1 MMLPLYHGSSGVAIS
16 CTHLCITHVF
26 ILCAG
31 SCNGKSLGLQE
42 ANDVCVCFLCSRLQW
57 QSQEAIPCLGQVV
70 MSSFSDCQN
79 CSW

>member
-42 ANDVCVCFLCSRLQW
+42 ANDVCVLCAAGCNGNHKK
-57 QSQEAIPCLGQVV
+57 QSP
-70 MSSFSDCQN
+70 SSVK
-79 CSW
+79 W